1 MFPAPN
7 AETCVGSSTMIAIAT
22 SSTYCDETPMV
33 VWRARS
39 GWWGDV
45 EGSKSRDD
53 ARKTWTRA
61 VIACITGLK
70 CQGPELNFEVT
81 CAVVVSS
88 KTG

>member
-1 MFPAPN
+1 MSPWRQLWPSILEIDAMFPAPN

-70 CQGPELNFEVT
+70 GVI
-81 CAVVVSS
+81 
-88 KTG
+88 